1 MVRAARVALAS
12 DADFRNTELARE
24 IDAWLAAQK

>member
-1 MVRAARVALAS
+1 MVRAARVTLAA

-24 IDAWLAAQK
+24 IDAWLAARR